1 MIIGG
6 LQKFS
11 LLDYPGLVSAIVFT
25 QGCNFRCR
33 FCYNPM
39 LICQESGTKNKKK
52 QEKKSE
58 EKKKTHSH
66 LIDEDEFF
74 AFLEHRIGKIDA
86 VVISGGEPTLHAD
99 LPDFIKKIRKKGFKI
114 KLDTNGSNPEML
126 GKLINENLLDYIAM
140 DIKNAPDSYDK
151 ITNINTNLNNI
162 LKSVK
167 LIMTSAVPYEF
178 RTTLVPGLVGE
189 EDIENMGEM
198 IADADKWY
206 LQQFMSNVDLID
218 EKLKG
223 LVPYNTKTL
232 QNMQK
237 IGAMYVGDCRIR

>member
-39 LICQESGTKNKKK
+39 LICQKGELQNKNK
-52 QEKKSE
+52 QEEKSE

-66 LIDEDEFF
+66 LIREDEFF
-74 AFLEHRIGKIDA
+74 AFLEKRIGKIDA
-86 VVISGGEPTLHAD
+86 VVISGGEPTLHSD
-99 LPDFIKKIRKKGFKI
+99 LPDFIKKIKKIGFKI
-114 KLDTNGSNPEML
+114 KLDTNGSNPDML
-126 GKLINENLLDYIAM
+126 GKLIRENLLDYVAM
-140 DIKNAPDSYDK
+140 DIKNSPSSYNK
-151 ITNINTNLNNI
+151 VTNIDTNLNNI

-167 LIMTSAVPYEF
+167 LIKMSSVPYEF
-178 RTTLVPGLVGE
+178 RTTLVPGLVKE
-189 EDIENMGEM
+189 EDIENIGEM

-206 LQQFMSNVDLID
+206 LQQFRSNVDLID
-218 EKLKG
+218 VKLKG
-223 LVPYNTKTL
+223 LVPYDIKTL
-232 QNMQK
+232 HNMKK